1 MNLLTKPR
9 IASVDFDNFQ
19 TRILERDA
27 DLLTNAIAQV
37 RALRASFMALS
48 ERACTD
54 QARDALT
61 EAADDLNEVVANNI
75 TEPLEAIE
83 LNVGRRG

>member
-1 MNLLTKPR
+1 MNLITKPR
-9 IASVDFDNFQ
+9 IASVDLDNFQ

-37 RALRASFMALS
+37 RALQASFMALS
-48 ERACTD
+48 ERAVTD

-61 EAADDLNEVVANNI
+61 EAADDLNELVANNI
-75 TEPLEAIE
+75 TAPFEAIE
-83 LNVGRRG
+83 LNVGKRG